1 MKNKLVGIAG
11 VVLALFIFAV
21 LFYIANPEKEPSA
34 GLVSCG
40 TNSIPSIGTTKEY
53 KEYSTSFETYTDDEL
68 GFSFQY
74 PPHLKLLSS
83 QMIGNHVILSSQNE
97 TGDDRRDII
106 VSIGLNDENMTPEE
120 WILSPN
126 SGYVQSRDRYGDC
139 NNTLIDGQKA
149 VYTQGGMWTV
159 LNTPDNRYRLS
170 IADLTT
176 GEASPPFTEM
186 GIVIGSL
193 RFLSSVER

>member
-1 MKNKLVGIAG
+1 MKNKLLSIAG
-11 VVLALFIFAV
+11 ITLVLLALAT
-21 LFYIANPEKEPSA
+21 LFYFANPEKEPSVD
-34 GLVSCG
+34 LVSCG

-53 KEYSTSFETYTDDEL
+53 KEYSTSFETYADDDL

-74 PPHLKLLSS
+74 PPYLKLIGS
-83 QMIGNHVILSSQNE
+83 QMIGNHIILASQNE
-97 TGDDRRDII
+97 TEDDRRDII
-106 VSIGLNDENMTPEE
+106 VSVGLNDENMTPEE
-120 WILSPN
+120 WLLSPN

-159 LNTPDNRYRLS
+159 VNTPDNRYRLS

-176 GEASPPFTEM
+176 GESSPPFTEM
-186 GIVIGSL
+186 GIVIESF
-193 RFLSSVER
+193 RFLSSPD